1 MPSTLVGCAA
11 PVRSFQSGAA
21 ITWRGNGRC
30 PAIRA
35 LIDDCLCEELTHHRG
50 QIQETHNWQLKT
62 RPESRQNCG
71 MNHRLY
77 RRRTAFTLIELLVV
91 IAIIAVLVALLL
103 PAVQHAREAA
113 RRIQCRN
120 NLKQISLAV
129 HNYAGVCNVLPPS
142 SCINPSV
149 TVTGNNGSWGIHGRI
164 LAFIEQ
170 GNLYAKVD
178 LSTAWDFQQPISGLK
193 ISTYACPS
201 DPLCDKSRDAGG
213 GRAILYP
220 TTYGFNFGTWFVWNP
235 VTSAGGDG
243 ATFPNSKLG
252 FADFSD
258 GTSNTLLVSE
268 VKAWTPYRR
277 NGGPPSTTVPA
288 SVADAQ
294 TVTASGAEF
303 KDTGH
308 TEWPDGR
315 VHHEGFTTTLVPN
328 SNVACTNAGLTYDC
342 DYNSW
347 QEGKNGLSGRPSYA
361 IITSRSFHA
370 GTVQVALV
378 DGSVRSISS
387 NIDVG
392 IWRAIGTRGN
402 GEVAGEF

>member
-1 MPSTLVGCAA
+1 M
-11 PVRSFQSGAA
+11 
-21 ITWRGNGRC
+21 
-30 PAIRA
+30 
-35 LIDDCLCEELTHHRG
+35 
-50 QIQETHNWQLKT
+50 
-62 RPESRQNCG
+62 
-71 MNHRLY
+71 
-77 RRRTAFTLIELLVV
+77 
-91 IAIIAVLVALLL
+91 
-103 PAVQHAREAA
+103 
-113 RRIQCRN
+113 
-120 NLKQISLAV
+120 
-129 HNYAGVCNVLPPS
+129 
-142 SCINPSV
+142 
-149 TVTGNNGSWGIHGRI
+149 
-164 LAFIEQ
+164 
-170 GNLYAKVD
+170 
-178 LSTAWDFQQPISGLK
+178 
-193 ISTYACPS
+193 
-201 DPLCDKSRDAGG
+201 
-213 GRAILYP
+213 
-220 TTYGFNFGTWFVWNP
+220 WNP

-378 DGSVRSISS
+378 DGSVRTISS
-387 NIDVG
+387 NIDLG